1 MKQCG
6 NKENEVLDR
15 PCLFFGNTSFTK
27 KKALDKNWSIPYNEF
42 KKEVEVL

>member
-1 MKQCG
+1 MKS
-6 NKENEVLDR
+6 LIDHD
-15 PCLFFGNTSFTK
+15 SFLEIPPLLK